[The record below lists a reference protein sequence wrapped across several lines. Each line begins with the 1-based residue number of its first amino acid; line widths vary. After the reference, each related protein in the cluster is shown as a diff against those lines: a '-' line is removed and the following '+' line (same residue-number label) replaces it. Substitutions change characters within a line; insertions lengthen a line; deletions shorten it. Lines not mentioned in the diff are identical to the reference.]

1 MSLSSNKTILILLAV
16 ALVGGVLSFVLTTGS
31 SGDGSAEGR
40 KVSSK
45 VIKAKKK
52 PAAAKRS
59 AIRVASTRSGEGRKP
74 VAVKGGGDFMGED
87 VFNEMPDFS
96 FDEEKE
102 AVLSESVK
110 AVILDLRKAMSGFEP
125 DRKRVFAALQKLQ
138 ALIAKGVEV
147 PAFAKIEALT
157 AARHVGI
164 DAMSEA
170 VGFLAD
176 PDPSV
181 RQAAKETITG
191 DMMMDINASE
201 DDLMAAVMQMVKLQN
216 LTPAECE
223 DLMFTV
229 STFKNSNKVK
239 VGCEILDNAGQTM
252 RNSFAQNTD
261 FIYEEADVES
271 IKTKADIIKYGKEHP
286 DGSGT
291 DFELKFE

>member
-16 ALVGGVLSFVLTTGS
+16 ALVGGVLSFALTTGS
-31 SGDGSAEGR
+31 SDDGSAEGR

-45 VIKAKKK
+45 VVKAKKK
-52 PAAAKRS
+52 SAEAKRS

-176 PDPSV
+176 PYPSV

>member
-1 MSLSSNKTILILLAV
+1 MSMSSNKTILILLAV
-16 ALVGGVLSFVLTTGS
+16 ALVGGVLSFALTTGS

-45 VIKAKKK
+45 VVKAKKK
-52 PAAAKRS
+52 SAAAKRS
-59 AIRVASTRSGEGRKP
+59 AIRIASTRSGEGRKP

-102 AVLSESVK
+102 AILSESVK

-164 DAMSEA
+164 DAMSEV

-181 RQAAKETITG
+181 AQAAKDTITG

>member
-16 ALVGGVLSFVLTTGS
+16 ALVGGILSFALTTGS

-45 VIKAKKK
+45 VVKAKKK
-52 PAAAKRS
+52 SAAAKRS
-59 AIRVASTRSGEGRKP
+59 AIRIASTRSGEGRKP

-96 FDEEKE
+96 FDEEKD
-102 AVLSESVK
+102 AILSESVK

-170 VGFLAD
+170 VGFLTD

>member
-16 ALVGGVLSFVLTTGS
+16 ALVGGVLSFALTTGP

-45 VIKAKKK
+45 VVKAKKS
-52 PAAAKRS
+52 AAAKRS
-59 AIRVASTRSGEGRKP
+59 AIRIASTRSGEGRKS
-74 VAVKGGGDFMGED
+74 VAAKGGGDFMGED

-102 AVLSESVK
+102 AILSESVK